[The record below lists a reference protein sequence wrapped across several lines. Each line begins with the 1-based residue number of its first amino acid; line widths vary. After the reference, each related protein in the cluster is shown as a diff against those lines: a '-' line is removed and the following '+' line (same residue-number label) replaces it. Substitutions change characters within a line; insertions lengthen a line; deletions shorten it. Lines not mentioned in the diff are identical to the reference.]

1 MNRKRFPSQNILSRP
16 FSGRSSH
23 QKSAF
28 FDERGR
34 SPEILLKFPGGDRKG
49 EAFSVAA
56 LCENAR
62 FLST

>member
-1 MNRKRFPSQNILSRP
+1 MTEKRAPDNCPERA
-16 FSGRSSH
+16 SSH